1 MRVGREKMVESK
13 VEHQKASA
21 AQATHR
27 LHVNQRVF
35 RALSEALFNLSVREL
50 ATCSP
55 RRLLTH
61 VLKDPDRPLFR
72 LKNNELDG
80 ICNPDTLIGSVRIN
94 IRIDSSANDLLREFR
109 DYAEKQLGRPVS
121 VLEAIHACVYVVN
134 GQ

>member
-1 MRVGREKMVESK
+1 MVESK
-13 VEHQKASA
+13 AEHRKASP

-27 LHVNQRVF
+27 LHLNPIAF

-61 VLKDPDRPLFR
+61 VLKDPDRPVFR
-72 LKNNELDG
+72 LGVKELDG
-80 ICNPDTLIGSVRIN
+80 ICNSDTLIGSVRIN
-94 IRIDSSANDLLREFR
+94 IRIDSSINDLLREFR
-109 DYAEKQLGRPVS
+109 EYAEKQLGRPVS